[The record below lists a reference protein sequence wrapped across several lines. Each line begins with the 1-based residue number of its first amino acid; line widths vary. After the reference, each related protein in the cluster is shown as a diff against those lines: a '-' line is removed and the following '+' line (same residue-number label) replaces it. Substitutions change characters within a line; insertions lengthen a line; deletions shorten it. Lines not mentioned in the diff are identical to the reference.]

1 MKTMHDSS
9 LPPSLARLKRVSIS
23 LAIVSMIFL
32 STLTV
37 MAPAIV
43 WATSVKTGFDCWT
56 DKGRYEIGQVVTIYV
71 KIPTVYYLGSYW
83 LLINKPDGSKPRI
96 DLGELLPARTYSFT
110 SQADSPSGQRK
121 VEFWTNPSSPDFLA
135 YCYFDVGG
143 EVEVKFRG
151 EVTDQSP
158 PIIGAKWWQIRVKEI
173 ISDKQ
178 GVLKV
183 DLIARV
189 GYVVAPPLPS
199 RVDTVKIGDYVEVY
213 GRYQGGLDISLNG
226 ERYYIVKSDVGPLD
240 AKFEGVILST
250 YGHDYVTK
258 IKRILYDPSGRLKTE
273 DTIIVPVYGQGQV
286 IGNVKVGSYVEVCME
301 LGAGVY
307 KSYHYIKRIDE
318 SGFVVHLSSVTTDG
332 RDNVGTITFDGVEY
346 TLPGQVT
353 VSPSK
358 WYPVGANPPSG
369 YEFDHWEMGGGVR
382 RIKDPYAKSTE
393 VYVEDAGSLKAWFK
407 IRTYTLTIN
416 PNKFSVQKGESLYFT
431 GRVTDNDGKGV
442 PNIQVGVDDPVEEIC
457 KLGPKTDSDGKFVYP
472 EAPLKPTKEGS
483 YLFTFYVEGASAK
496 GVIIDVG
503 SGRTWGTYS
512 RVTILNKLDTVYR
525 AEFYVND
532 KYFGSST
539 IAPSE
544 EKTIARTEKYK
555 PDLITNSLSTGVSYH
570 GFGGFIDEK
579 GRITL
584 EGTVPGILY
593 GLDLVFAFYR
603 DSKDYGACVGIGT
616 PVVTEML
623 LRGTAQ
629 ICFGT
634 DGVSAKGSGSYSP
647 NPALPPVKLKDTVTL
662 KLIPGVLI
670 ARASARIQP
679 GASNSTKV
687 DVAGGVKQ
695 LMIRVAWQG
704 SELDLHAIAPNG
716 MRYEAEA
723 LGQHEKR
730 ITVDNPMGGAWQIVV
745 YGKSV
750 PAEGEVFFLEAYSSS
765 AGPQLPVQLI
775 LLVCCLAATALTVII
790 LVLRAKRQTSRIRL
804 Y

>member
-1 MKTMHDSS
+1 
-9 LPPSLARLKRVSIS
+9 
-23 LAIVSMIFL
+23 MIFL

-43 WATSVKTGFDCWT
+43 WATSVKFGFDCWT

-71 KIPTVYYLGSYW
+71 KIPIVYYLGSYW

-96 DLGELLPARTYSFT
+96 DLGELLPARTYNFT

-121 VEFWTNPSSPDFLA
+121 VEFWTNPSNPEFLA

-173 ISDKQ
+173 ISDQQ

-183 DLIARV
+183 DLIVRV

-226 ERYYIVKSDVGPLD
+226 ERYYLVKSDVGPLD

-258 IKRILYDPSGRLKTE
+258 IKRILYDPSGRLKIE

-318 SGFVVHLSSVTTDG
+318 SGFVVHLSSVTADG

-353 VSPSK
+353 VSPGK

-407 IRTYTLTIN
+407 IRTYILTIN
-416 PNKFSVQKGESLYFT
+416 PNKFSVQKGEPLYFT

-442 PNIQVGVDDPVEEIC
+442 PNIQVGVDDPVEETC

-472 EAPLKPTKEGS
+472 EAPLKPTKDGS
-483 YLFTFYVEGASAK
+483 YLFTFYVNEASAK
-496 GVIIDVG
+496 SVIIDVG
-503 SGRTWGTYS
+503 TQRTWGTYPKIT
-512 RVTILNKLDTVYR
+512 VQNKLDVAYR
-525 AEFYVND
+525 AEFYVNNQ
-532 KYFGSST
+532 YFGSST
-539 IAPSE
+539 INPSE
-544 EKTIARTEKYK
+544 EKTVIRTENYK
-555 PDLITNSLSTGVSYH
+555 TGLITNTVSVGVSYH
-570 GFGGFIDEK
+570 GYGAFIDQN
-579 GRITL
+579 GRITID
-584 EGTVPGILY
+584 GSVPGVIY
-593 GLDLVFAFYR
+593 GLDLVFAGYW
-603 DSKDYGACVGIGT
+603 DPKNLGICVGVGT
-616 PVVTEML
+616 PVALEL
-623 LRGTAQ
+623 LIRGTAQ

-634 DGVSAKGSGSYSP
+634 DGVSLKGSGSIKDP
-647 NPALPPVKLKDTVTL
+647 KDKVTTLKDTVTL

-670 ARASARIQP
+670 ARTSARIQP
-679 GASNSTKV
+679 RGSNSTKV

-716 MRYEAEA
+716 MKYEAEA

-745 YGKSV
+745 HGKNV
-750 PAEGEVFFLEAYSSS
+750 PAEGEVFFLEAYSST

-775 LLVCCLAATALTVII
+775 LLVCCLAASALTVTI
-790 LVLRAKRQTSRIRL
+790 LVLRAKRQTPRIRL